1 MHVDIA
7 LMDIGIYSDKEGVAK
22 EGIVNVSEV
31 YHFIICDEIGG
42 QVWNIILIFQLCYLL

>member
-7 LMDIGIYSDKEGVAK
+7 LMAIGICDDKKVVAE

-31 YHFIICDEIGG
+31 YHFIIGDEIGG
-42 QVWNIILIFQLCYLL
+42 QV